1 MAAKTVVFAE
11 DLSDEDL
18 ETVLRIAREAF
29 MQQPGGGKVMAAIA
43 SSIRKAADKEL
54 GSGWSVCV
62 GRKFGAFVTQRI
74 KAYGY
79 FSVVPGVSVLMWKA

>member
-18 ETVLRIAREAF
+18 ETVLRIAKEAF
-29 MQQPGGGKVMAAIA
+29 MQSPAGGAVFAALA
-43 SSIRKAADKEL
+43 SAIRRSADKEL
-54 GSGWSVCV
+54 GGGWSVCV

-79 FSVVPGVSVLMWKA
+79 FSVVPGVSVLMWK